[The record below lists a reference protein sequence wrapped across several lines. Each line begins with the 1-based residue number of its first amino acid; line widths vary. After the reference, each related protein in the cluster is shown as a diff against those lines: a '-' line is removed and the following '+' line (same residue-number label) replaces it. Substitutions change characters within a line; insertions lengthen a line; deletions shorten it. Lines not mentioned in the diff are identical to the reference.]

1 MSITFYFGRKDA
13 PLDDMREVNFSNAN
27 AAIIMAALGIQF
39 DYSGTMPGAEFNSR
53 AWAAYAKD
61 DLELGALVRP
71 TVHDGPM
78 IDIGIDLTGI
88 RDRLLRLASEGV
100 HDWVT
105 WG

>member
-1 MSITFYFGRKDA
+1 MSITFYFGRQGA
-13 PLDDMREVNFSNAN
+13 ALEDMREVNFCNGN
-27 AAIIMAALGIQF
+27 AAILMAAMGIQF
-39 DYSGTMPGAEFNSR
+39 DYSGSMNGEEFNRR

-71 TVHDGPM
+71 RDCDGPM
-78 IDIGIDLTGI
+78 IDLGLDLTGI

-100 HDWVT
+100 VDWVT